1 MKHTNK
7 KGEIAKEALI
17 MLVTVV
23 FTSAI
28 VFGLV
33 KTGFVEVS
41 ENSGESMLN
50 TEFIP
55 YERSGEVTIKNFR
68 FCDSIASISGCLDTK
83 DIFRIGD
90 EAHFFFEVDTSTFQ
104 GDVII
109 VENYRILGPVGQ
121 VLLEVDQKN
130 DYYFT
135 ITSPKEKQ
143 TVYLRDY
150 FVLEQGDPLGE
161 YTLQLLITNPLLT
174 KEVRLNKKIQVIE

>member
-7 KGEIAKEALI
+7 KGGIAKEALI

-33 KTGFVEVS
+33 KAGVVEVS
-41 ENSGESMLN
+41 ENSQESMLN

-55 YERSGEVTIKNFR
+55 YERSGEVLIKNFR
-68 FCDSIASISGCLDTK
+68 FCDSIASITGCTDTK
-83 DIFRIGD
+83 EIFSIG
-90 EAHFFFEVDTSTFQ
+90 EEVHFFFNVLTSTFQ
-104 GDVII
+104 GDVIL

-135 ITSPKEKQ
+135 IKSPEEKQ
-143 TVYLRDY
+143 TVYFTDY
-150 FVLEQGDPLGE
+150 FVLEEGDPIGE
-161 YTLQLLITNPLLT
+161 YTVQLLITNQLLN
-174 KEVRLNKKIQVIE
+174 KEVTLSRSINVVR